1 MLSKIKQILRPYLI
15 NYVGKKISLHWEKR
29 DEGAWLCQRW
39 KDDFINPPICPN
51 HIIIEKAAIATNSLG
66 AQPLWDGYEES
77 KKGNAKRL
85 PNNVRTQPNVG
96 NVFCHL
102 AQLKKPNIIVEF
114 GTAFGISGMY
124 FLAGLEQNNH
134 GQLLTFDPNDV
145 WAKLANENLRKISQ
159 RYQLTTGT
167 FEENIDRV
175 LPAGSA
181 IDIAFIDAIHTSE
194 FVLPQMEIVLSKSQS
209 GSIILFDD
217 INFSADM
224 LNCWKTISK
233 DPRFIA
239 TATIGERV
247 GIAEVK

>member
-1 MLSKIKQILRPYLI
+1 MLSAIKQILRPYLI
-15 NYVGKKISLHWEKR
+15 NYVGKKISLHWEIR
-29 DEGAWLCQRW
+29 NENAWLCQKW
-39 KDDFINPPICPN
+39 KDDYINPPICPN
-51 HIIIEKAAIATNSLG
+51 HILIEKAAIATNALG
-66 AQPLWDGYEES
+66 AQPLWEGYEES

-85 PNNVRTQPNVG
+85 PNNVRTQPYMG

-102 AQLKKPNIIVEF
+102 VQLKKPHFVIEF

-124 FLAGLEQNNH
+124 FLAGIEQNKN

-145 WAKLANENLRKISQ
+145 WTKLANENLRKISQ

-175 LPAGSA
+175 LPENSA

-194 FVLPQMEIVLSKSQS
+194 FVLPQMEIVLSKSKS
-209 GSIILFDD
+209 GTIILFDD

-224 LNCWKTISK
+224 LSCWKKIAQ
-233 DPRFIA
+233 DARFAA